1 MSPLSEQGDF
11 WYGDF
16 GDEYI
21 QRNTSEN
28 LLASNIHFFSK
39 ALNNVSPIPKNVL
52 EVGANIGMN
61 IKALKSIMP
70 HANFSGIEVNKK
82 ACELLLETG
91 CKVFQ
96 GSIEEV
102 EIKEQFDLVLSK
114 GVLIHLSP
122 SNLDLVYSK
131 LYKWASRYILIA
143 EYYNPTPIELE
154 YRGHKNKLFKR
165 DFAGEILNKYPELKL
180 LDYGFAYHRSNFP
193 QDDISWFLLEK
204 RIL

>member
-1 MSPLSEQGDF
+1 MSPLSEQSNF
-11 WYGDF
+11 WSGDF

-21 QRNTSEN
+21 QRNISEN

-39 ALNNVSPIPKNVL
+39 ALSNVNPVPKSIL

-61 IKALKSIMP
+61 IKALRSIMP
-70 HANFSGIEVNKK
+70 YTNFSGIEVNKK
-82 ACELLLETG
+82 ASEILLETG
-91 CKVFQ
+91 CNVIQ

-102 EIKEQFDLVLSK
+102 EINKKFDLVLSK
-114 GVLIHLSP
+114 GVLIHLNP
-122 SNLDLVYSK
+122 ANLDLIYSK
-131 LYKWASRYILIA
+131 LYKWSSKYILIA
-143 EYYNPTPIELE
+143 EYYNPTPIEID

-165 DFAGEILNKYPELKL
+165 DFAGEILDKFSELKL
-180 LDYGFAYHRSNFP
+180 ADYGFAYHRSNFP

>member
-11 WYGDF
+11 WSGDF
-16 GDEYI
+16 GDAYI

-39 ALNNVSPIPKNVL
+39 ALNNVSPVPKNVL

-70 HANFSGIEVNKK
+70 HTNFSGIEVNKK
-82 ACELLLETG
+82 ACELLFETG
-91 CKVFQ
+91 CNVIQ

-114 GVLIHLSP
+114 GVLIHLNP

-165 DFAGEILNKYPELKL
+165 DFAGEILNKYSELKL

>member
-1 MSPLSEQGDF
+1 MSSLSEQSDF
-11 WYGDF
+11 WSGDF

-21 QRNTSEN
+21 QRNTLEN

-39 ALNNVSPIPKNVL
+39 ALNNVSSIPKSVL

-61 IKALKSIMP
+61 IKAIKSIMP
-70 HANFSGIEVNKK
+70 HTNFSGIEVNKK

-91 CKVFQ
+91 CNVIQ

-102 EIKEQFDLVLSK
+102 EIEIQFDLVLSK
-114 GVLIHLSP
+114 GVLIHLNP
-122 SNLDLVYSK
+122 ANLDLVYSK
-131 LYKWASRYILIA
+131 LYKWSSKYILIA
-143 EYYNPTPIELE
+143 EYYNPTPIEID

-165 DFAGEILNKYPELKL
+165 DFAGEILNKYPELNL

-204 RIL
+204 RVL